1 MQTGSLQA
9 FSPWSIVLAVPG
21 EKLTIGQGDTVR
33 VFASFNYKWLG
44 IEPVKVTVHGFIGT
58 RQADGTFQPVA
69 DGKNPLSLPPVTEF
83 TPGETSVDIGTS
95 GGVLGIGQTPPG
107 TYDLFVRIDED
118 PDVNAEEPGCIEIT
132 KKAGLMDM
140 ITPMMGIMMMA
151 MMLMMIVPMVSEE
164 EGG

>member
-9 FSPWSIVLAVPG
+9 FSPWGIVLAVPG

-58 RQADGTFQPVA
+58 RQADGTFQSVA
-69 DGKNPLSLPPVTEF
+69 DGQNPLSLPPVTEF

-95 GGVLGIGQTPPG
+95 AGTWGIGQTPPG
-107 TYDLFVRIDED
+107 TYDLLVRIDEN
-118 PDVNAEEPGCIEIT
+118 PDVNTEESQCIEIT
-132 KKAGLMDM
+132 KKAGLLDSMKA
-140 ITPMMGIMMMA
+140 MMGMMMMA
-151 MMLMMIVPMVSEE
+151 MMLMMIVPMVSEV
-164 EGG
+164 GK